1 VTVTVVA
8 VASARSSA
16 GATRLSV
23 ALASAW
29 HEHEPETFLLEAD
42 ADGGVLAARLGLAV
56 TPNLTE
62 LAGRARSG
70 VSAEVLRACAQPGPG
85 GLPVVVAHPS
95 PEQTTG
101 ALRAAA
107 ARLVDGLRSAPVTA
121 VVDIGRLR
129 HGSPGECLADAADAA
144 LVVVRAELDDLTA
157 LANRLVLLPASGA
170 TGLVLVGQPTF
181 RPSDV
186 EQQLGVPVV
195 AVLDDRAARRRDP
208 FADGARQLATRLRS
222 RLRPETEMLAGS
234 PWPAP
239 VPA

>member
-1 VTVTVVA
+1 MTVVA

-16 GATRLSV
+16 GATRLAV

-29 HEHEPETFLLEAD
+29 HRHEPETFLVEAD
-42 ADGGVLAARLGLAV
+42 PDGGVLAARLGLAV
-56 TPNLTE
+56 SPNLTE

-70 VSAEVLRACAQPGPG
+70 VGAEVLRACAQPGPG

-95 PEQTTG
+95 PEQTSG

-107 ARLVDGLRSAPVTA
+107 ARLLDGLRSAPVSS

-129 HGSPGECLADAADAA
+129 HGSPAQCLADAADAA
-144 LVVVRAELDDLTA
+144 LVVVRAELDELTA
-157 LANRLVLLPASGA
+157 LANRLALLPASGA
-170 TGLVLVGQPTF
+170 TGLVVVGRPAF

-208 FADGARQLATRLRS
+208 FADGARELAARLRS
-222 RLRPETEMLAGS
+222 RLQPEIDVVVGS